1 MGLSFSEATRQR
13 DAEQVDQERQ
23 GTEATVSLVR
33 DRTDTRLSTPAFYAR
48 RRGSPGTFG
57 KKIGK
62 VAPAEGRRVT
72 ATSSTETARTP
83 PAPTPA
89 SSPERSRSPTATP

>member
-33 DRTDTRLSTPAFYAR
+33 DRTDARLSTPAFYAR
-48 RRGSPGTFG
+48 RQGSPGAFR
-57 KKIGK
+57 KKNRK
-62 VAPAEGRRVT
+62 VAPWQGGAVT
-72 ATSSTETARTP
+72 ATSSSGTARTP

-89 SSPERSRSPTATP
+89 SSRSRSQSPTANS